1 MATFI
6 LRGKVVARLGTWS
19 CSCTGFARDV
29 DNDVRMPD
37 IYRLCGHLS
46 KLTYGQILQV
56 LEVVCVVILPRNLI
70 IQITLVKSV
79 SLFPRKKGRLGLRI
93 KCLKNQK
100 EKRKS
105 TYQWVFLS
113 QCFCR
118 GGRGEGG
125 GGVL

>member
-1 MATFI
+1 
-6 LRGKVVARLGTWS
+6 
-19 CSCTGFARDV
+19 
-29 DNDVRMPD
+29 MPD

-105 TYQWVFLS
+105 TYQ
-113 QCFCR
+113 
-118 GGRGEGG
+118 
-125 GGVL
+125 